1 MIDFPLFLLMGWK
14 FASSPVQVTD
24 KWFYDG
30 KHSPGMEGTL
40 FPLVTVMGFQE
51 LVHTSRLAPQ
61 TPLRLSVV
69 SVCPVFEYP
78 APWTP
83 RASKDGDRT

>member
-1 MIDFPLFLLMGWK
+1 MGGK

-30 KHSPGMEGTL
+30 KHSPGMEGNPFL
-40 FPLVTVMGFQE
+40 LVAVMGFQE
-51 LVHTSRLAPQ
+51 LVGTSRLAPQ

-69 SVCPVFEYP
+69 AMCPIFEYP
-78 APWTP
+78 APWTL
-83 RASKDGDRT
+83 RASKNADRM